1 MQLLDHLIYQV
12 RNKQGKV
19 LVEFGSLL
27 RARIASV
34 DIKDGTQIIERS
46 FVDGEWEEVVVYER
60 NSTTLPEEEA
70 RRLRAQVERDLIS
83 DVKKLRDKIEPTTET
98 WNRRY

>member
-1 MQLLDHLIYQV
+1 MQLLDSLIYQV

-19 LVEFGSLL
+19 LAEFGSLL

-34 DIKDGTQIIERS
+34 DIKDGAQIVERS
-46 FVDGEWEEVVVYER
+46 FIDGEWEEVVLYER
-60 NSTTLPEEEA
+60 SSATLPKEEA
-70 RRLRAQVERDLIS
+70 RRLRVRVERDLIS